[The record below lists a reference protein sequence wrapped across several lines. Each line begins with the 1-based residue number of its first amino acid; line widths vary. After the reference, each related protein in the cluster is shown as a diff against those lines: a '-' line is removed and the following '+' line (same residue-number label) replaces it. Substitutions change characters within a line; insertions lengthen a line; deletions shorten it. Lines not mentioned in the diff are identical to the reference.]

1 MLPPPPVR
9 PCKTASRKCLL
20 IPTKVVDEILGSDSS
35 FSGYSTEAI
44 LDIEPEVTQKLPDS
58 GKLPT
63 ELLKEATRETQIETE
78 LQSKV
83 TRVTQVT
90 EETVPPIKRG
100 AKAKVVA
107 TGEIGWVVELE
118 DDLATIKLD
127 TPIQSGELD

>member
-1 MLPPPPVR
+1 
-9 PCKTASRKCLL
+9 L